1 MKLIRSRSI
10 SLNNILF
17 WKHGYITYNLN
28 TQLQD
33 LKTWLYYIQFKYTI
47 TGLETWLYYIQFKY
61 TITGF
66 GNKLIPYI
74 NSAPQDNCL
83 QRTYSI
89 KSCTIVYNN
98 KKIQCKFFVFL

>member
-47 TGLETWLYYIQFKY
+47 TGL
-61 TITGF
+61 

-74 NSAPQDNCL
+74 NPAPQDNYL
-83 QRTYSI
+83 QY
-89 KSCTIVYNN
+89 
-98 KKIQCKFFVFL
+98 IQ